1 MWSKAVKDSAGLA
14 QYYEQHKDQFMW
26 PERADVVIFTCA
38 NSKIATDAR
47 KMLLAGKERSA
58 VAGELN
64 QASQLNLQIEQGLFS
79 RDDKPFLKEVEWK
92 QGYSKEINSEGQV
105 VFMDIKEILSPR
117 PKKLEEA
124 KGLITSEYQNFL
136 EKLWIQELRAK
147 YKFEINKDVLHSI
160 R

>member
-1 MWSKAVKDSAGLA
+1 
-14 QYYEQHKDQFMW
+14 MW
-26 PERADVVIFTCA
+26 PERADVVVYTCA
-38 NSKIATDAR
+38 NAKIAADAR
-47 KMLLAGKERSA
+47 KMLLAGKERSV

-79 RDDKPFLKEVEWK
+79 RDDKPFLKEIEWK
-92 QGYSKEINSEGQV
+92 QGYSKDIQNDGQV
-105 VFMDIKEILSPR
+105 VFLEIKEVLAPR

-136 EKLWIQELRAK
+136 EKLWIDELRVK